1 MASFSFHR
9 LLSWWLAG
17 ALLVAGL
24 AVPRAHGQ
32 TDTPP
37 PPDSR
42 RATAYRVITNDRL
55 GVHIFQ
61 EEDLSLTVRVDAKG
75 NVNLNLVGFVHIY
88 GQTLSEA
95 ERTIEKAY
103 RDARI
108 LRHPEVTLTVEEPAP
123 REVSVQG
130 QVKNPNRYSLPMEAA
145 TTLSEIISR
154 AGGFTDTA
162 KGSAVRVTR
171 ILPDGSTHFFEV
183 DVDGVMKG
191 REKNKTKVEA
201 ANMVLEPGD
210 LIYVPERII

>member
-1 MASFSFHR
+1 MP
-9 LLSWWLAG
+9 LWLACT
-17 ALLVAGL
+17 LLVLGAALPRVRGQADAPL
-24 AVPRAHGQ
+24 A
-32 TDTPP
+32 
-37 PPDSR
+37 PDAKR
-42 RATAYRVITNDRL
+42 TTAYRVITNDRL

-61 EEDLSLTVRVDAKG
+61 EDDLSLTVRVDAKG
-75 NVNLNLVGFVHIY
+75 NINLNLVGSVHIY
-88 GQTLSEA
+88 GQTLTEA

-103 RDARI
+103 RDGRI

-162 KGSAVRVTR
+162 KGTTVRVTR
-171 ILPDGSTHFFEV
+171 ILPDGSTHVFEV
-183 DVDGVMKG
+183 DVDDVMKG
-191 REKNKTKVEA
+191 KEKNKAKVEA